1 MEELSK
7 QSRILHSA
15 IALFSKYGIEDTSV
29 NDIVKYA
36 QVAKGTFYTY
46 YKDKNELIFI
56 ILCKKYG
63 TMLNEILQESHQI
76 SLDEKRSW
84 KLVFVEKLADF
95 YKQQPQILKMVHNHA
110 SCLIKTKERRNQIF
124 SYLPS
129 LSEFLSLFKKENEDI
144 EQTLKR
150 VLLLLEITN
159 TVCYNALFYQHPDT
173 IENILPE
180 LTKII
185 CYA

>member
-84 KLVFVEKLADF
+84 KLVFVEKLAAF
-95 YKQQPQILKMVHNHA
+95 YKQQPTNLKNGTQ
-110 SCLIKTKERRNQIF
+110 SCLMLNKNKRKAKSDFFRICF
-124 SYLPS
+124 S
-129 LSEFLSLFKKENEDI
+129 F
-144 EQTLKR
+144 
-150 VLLLLEITN
+150 
-159 TVCYNALFYQHPDT
+159 
-173 IENILPE
+173 
-180 LTKII
+180 
-185 CYA
+185 

>member
-84 KLVFVEKLADF
+84 KLVFVEKLAAF

-110 SCLIKTKERRNQIF
+110 SCLIKTKKGEIRFFRIC
-124 SYLPS
+124 L
-129 LSEFLSLFKKENEDI
+129 LFLSFLLCLKKRMRI
-144 EQTLKR
+144 
-150 VLLLLEITN
+150 
-159 TVCYNALFYQHPDT
+159 
-173 IENILPE
+173 
-180 LTKII
+180 
-185 CYA
+185 